1 MTENQWKAFSL
12 FRDEFREKCARWQR
26 EYSSLLLSLQKKAAE
41 EQGVD
46 YEIENSVVYNT
57 ALDEITKESDI
68 RLIVVGDNPG
78 KNEQL
83 EKNKKYLIGQSGKIA
98 ENFFRRTEELKTDF
112 RKNAI
117 ILNKTPVHSA
127 KTVQLKSFSK
137 ADGKAKDLIV
147 QSQIFMAEKTAA
159 LLCGLVREGKNDV
172 SLWLT
177 GYSEVKKGKIFESY
191 REAFL
196 KSFENEADAWERV
209 FVFQHFSMNR
219 FLSDL
224 RQFSASSSH
233 SSVKENLEM
242 LGKLHRREIFSM

>member
-12 FRDEFREKCARWQR
+12 FRDEFREKCSQWQR
-26 EYSSLLLSLQKKAAE
+26 EYSSLLLPFQKKAAE
-41 EQGVD
+41 ENNLD

-57 ALDEITKESDI
+57 ALDEIKKDSDI

-78 KNEQL
+78 KAEQL
-83 EKNKKYLIGQSGKIA
+83 EKNKKYLVGQSGKIA
-98 ENFFRRTEELKTDF
+98 ENFFRRTTELKTDF

-127 KTVQLKSFSK
+127 KTVQLKSISK
-137 ADGKAKDLIV
+137 ADSKAKDLIV
-147 QSQIFMAEKTAA
+147 QSQIFMAEKTAS
-159 LLCGLVREGKNDV
+159 LLCALFRDGKDDV

-191 REAFL
+191 RDAFL

-209 FVFQHFSMNR
+209 FVFRHFSMNC
-219 FLSDL
+219 FTSELNH
-224 RQFSASSSH
+224 FCASSSIE
-233 SSVKENLEM
+233 SVKANLEM
-242 LGKLHRREIFSM
+242 LGKVHRREIFSM